1 MNVFF
6 KFTKASWNQE
16 FNFLKGTIFRF
27 AVQFKKQ
34 SLLFEN
40 FLKDKRDVWCV
51 SLNKNTN
58 NFKYVSQKFN
68 LNFSWLN

>member
-1 MNVFF
+1 MVFLNLQ
-6 KFTKASWNQE
+6 KLHEIKNLISWKEQFLDLL
-16 FNFLKGTIFRF
+16 FNL
-27 AVQFKKQ
+27 KKQ
-34 SLLFEN
+34 SLLFQD
-40 FLKDKRDVWCV
+40 FLKDIRDVWCV